1 MPRLTGAQFLADSL
15 HAQGVTHVFFVPAI
29 LSHTLAELDRRT
41 PIRRVLTHGEKAAVS
56 MADGYA
62 RASGRVGVS
71 FAQSQSR
78 LALGR
83 CQARTQRADRVERR
97 GDCSSSPRVGRAGPD
112 PGA

>member
-1 MPRLTGAQFLADSL
+1 MSHRTGAQFLAENL
-15 HAQGVTHVFFVPAI
+15 HAQGVTHIFFVPVI

-83 CQARTQRADRVERR
+83 CPT
-97 GDCSSSPRVGRAGPD
+97 GTP
-112 PGA
+112 